1 MDNEDDLLSHFLALY
16 AKAAVCNVAEL
27 RREAETNVGTRL
39 NCPTVPRA
47 RKSVHQVYREM
58 GKTYFRRS
66 CRMTYSAFCCLLR
79 LTKPGLQE
87 AFGSNKR
94 QPGYVNCSPNG
105 SINLATRL
113 AVAIRFFAG
122 GEAYDIYVMFG
133 IFQTSVFDSIDAVGR
148 CSQRM

>member
-58 GKTYFRRS
+58 GKTFFRRS
-66 CRMTYSAFCCLLR
+66 FRMTYSAFCRLLR
-79 LTKPGLQE
+79 LIEPGLQE
-87 AFGSNKR
+87 AWCRSASVASR
-94 QPGYVNCSPNG
+94 QASGRS
-105 SINLATRL
+105 
-113 AVAIRFFAG
+113 G
-122 GEAYDIYVMFG
+122 GEEPTAASEPEEIDIYLFLLD
-133 IFQTSVFDSIDAVGR
+133 IY
-148 CSQRM
+148 

>member
-58 GKTYFRRS
+58 GKTFFRRS
-66 CRMTYSAFCCLLR
+66 FRMTYSAFCRLL
-79 LTKPGLQE
+79 TDTPT
-87 AFGSNKR
+87 
-94 QPGYVNCSPNG
+94 SP
-105 SINLATRL
+105 L
-113 AVAIRFFAG
+113 AVRRRF
-122 GEAYDIYVMFG
+122 
-133 IFQTSVFDSIDAVGR
+133 
-148 CSQRM
+148 CSSTR